1 MTTLRRFVFLTLV
14 CALALPTTSAL
25 AKDESLAV
33 SLSRTEVATRLG
45 ESFDFTSRIT
55 NNGPVERSG
64 LVAHLNVV
72 GLSEDIYVD
81 PEDWSEERTGHLA
94 PIGPGESVDVDWSV
108 KAVTGG
114 DAAIY
119 VVALPGEDP
128 GSAKDGLALSPAL
141 DVRIEESRTLNT
153 DGVLPLAIG
162 VPAVLGLVTLGLR
175 ARRRR

>member
-1 MTTLRRFVFLTLV
+1 M
-14 CALALPTTSAL
+14 AMLPTTAAL
-25 AKDESLAV
+25 AKDESLTV

-55 NNGPVERSG
+55 NNGPVERAG

-81 PEDWSEERTGHLA
+81 PEDWSEERTRHLA

-119 VVALPGEDP
+119 VVALPGDSP
-128 GSAKDGLALSPAL
+128 ASAKDGLALSPAL
-141 DVRIEESRTLNT
+141 DVRIQESRTLNT